1 MKKTYFIGLIASSF
15 IMVLGIYLMYTENTL
30 DEDGLIACTLY
41 AILLFCISLFELVR
55 LFLKDYKT
63 TKNNK
68 RFSNIYKNRSY

>member
-15 IMVLGIYLMYTENTL
+15 IMVLGVYLMYTENTL
-30 DEDGLIACTLY
+30 DMDGLIACTLY
-41 AILLFCISLFELVR
+41 AMLLFCVSIFELVR
-55 LFLKDYKT
+55 LFFKDYKT